1 MLEEIKKVDA
11 PEFLLT
17 RIHQKIKDVEIN
29 KFSLHLV
36 WTFAASLILLLV
48 LNIIIINDGNKVKRK
63 EVNLAEKFHLTPT
76 NSFYNE

>member
-17 RIHQKIKDVEIN
+17 RIHQKIKDVEKN

-48 LNIIIINDGNKVKRK
+48 LNVLIINDGKKVKRK

>member
-17 RIHQKIKDVEIN
+17 RIHQKIKDVEKN
-29 KFSLHLV
+29 KFSLNLV
-36 WTFAASLILLLV
+36 WTFAATLSVLLIL
-48 LNIIIINDGNKVKRK
+48 NIMIINDSTKAKIN
-63 EVNLAEKFHLTPT
+63 EVNLAEKFQLTPT

>member
-17 RIHQKIKDVEIN
+17 RIHQKIKDLEKN
-29 KFSLHLV
+29 KFSLNLV
-36 WTFAASLILLLV
+36 WTFAASLIVLLV
-48 LNIIIINDGNKVKRK
+48 LNVLIINDGTKVKRK

>member
-17 RIHQKIKDVEIN
+17 RIHQKIKDVEKN
-29 KFSLHLV
+29 KFSLNLV
-36 WTFAASLILLLV
+36 WTFAATLSVLLIL
-48 LNIIIINDGNKVKRK
+48 NIMIINDSTKAKIN
-63 EVNLAEKFHLTPT
+63 EVNLAEKFQLTPS